1 MSPADDPDA
10 LTVIENRRDRQLACT
25 SRGWLRM
32 PGRCAAHGPRG
43 TSEGRRWV
51 AHYQGAIN
59 EQAVTI
65 DPGGC
70 AAAGSEHSV
79 IAKFGMTFLFLR

>member
-1 MSPADDPDA
+1 M
-10 LTVIENRRDRQLACT
+10 
-25 SRGWLRM
+25 
-32 PGRCAAHGPRG
+32 
-43 TSEGRRWV
+43 